1 MKSISS
7 EKLDF
12 LRKSLRQSAN
22 FLFMESIRW
31 RTEGIKM
38 LDASVNMG
46 LAVVFVGVFLV
57 WDSSVR

>member
-22 FLFMESIRW
+22 ILFMESIRW
-31 RTEGIKM
+31 RMEGIQILEGIKKK
-38 LDASVNMG
+38 A
-46 LAVVFVGVFLV
+46 LAN
-57 WDSSVR
+57 D